1 MYQFVAASIGFGAG
15 AFASSG
21 DPLIGFLLLVCA
33 IVWIAITTARV
44 PFWAKT
50 PHRPTFVVHSE

>member
-15 AFASSG
+15 AFAWSG

-33 IVWIAITTARV
+33 IVWIAITTVRV
-44 PFWAKT
+44 PFCAKKK
-50 PHRPTFVVHSE
+50 PEPNFLVRPE